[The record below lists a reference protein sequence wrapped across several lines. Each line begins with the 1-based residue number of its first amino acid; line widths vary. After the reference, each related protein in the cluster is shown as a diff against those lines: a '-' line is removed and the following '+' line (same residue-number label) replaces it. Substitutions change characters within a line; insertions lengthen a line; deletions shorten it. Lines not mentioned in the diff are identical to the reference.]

1 MMVVGV
7 DHFKDKELLVVGSAI
22 RNRNKKREI
31 ERYKRSSSF

>member
-7 DHFKDKELLVVGSAI
+7 DHFKDKELVVGSAI